1 MMIQQN
7 KKIIQRMIKCLD
19 LISIFMW
26 KKIKKETRNLKN

>member
-19 LISIFMW
+19 LISIFMR